1 MTMSRR
7 AAKAGKEKIA
17 ISMDRA
23 LLRRVD
29 ARVDGS
35 NIKSRSHAIELLLLQ
50 ALGGTG
56 SDLHALILCGGEGK
70 GLRPLTY
77 RLPKSLVEVGGKP
90 ILQRIVAW
98 LKSNGVGHITLA
110 TGHLGLEIESYFG
123 DGSAFGV
130 AIDYTHEREPL
141 GTAGALNALREK
153 ERGTFLVLNGD
164 VLCSFDL
171 RAMLEAHRRSN
182 AVATMALKSVRDAGQ
197 YGVVEME
204 GDRITKFEEKAK
216 QGGESRL
223 VNAGVYVLS
232 SKIFD
237 YLPEKGMFER
247 DVFPKLAQKGLM
259 RGYIFTGPWVDVT
272 DKQSLMQAEDE
283 IE

>member
-1 MTMSRR
+1 MS
-7 AAKAGKEKIA
+7 ASSAKAGKEKIA
-17 ISMDRA
+17 ISIDKA

-35 NIKSRSHAIELLLLQ
+35 NVKSRSHAIELLLLQ
-50 ALGGTG
+50 ALGG
-56 SDLHALILCGGEGK
+56 SNSELQALVLCGGEGK

-77 RLPKSLVEVGGKP
+77 KIPKPMVEVGGKP

-98 LKSNGVGHITLA
+98 LKSNGITKITLA
-110 TGHLGLEIESYFG
+110 IGYMGEDISSYFG
-123 DGSAFGV
+123 DGNSFGV
-130 AIDYTHEREPL
+130 SIDYAQEREPL
-141 GTAGALNALREK
+141 GTAGALNAMREK
-153 ERGTFLVLNGD
+153 AQGTFLVLNGD

-171 RAMLEAHRRSN
+171 RAMLEAHRKSG
-182 AVATMALKSVRDAGQ
+182 AVATMALKSVRDAGH

-204 GDRITKFEEKAK
+204 GDKVTKFEEKAK

-223 VNAGVYVLS
+223 VNAGVYALS

-237 YLPEKGMFER
+237 YLPAKGMLEH
-247 DVFPKLAQKGLM
+247 DVFPKLAQKGLL
-259 RGYIFTGPWVDVT
+259 RGYVFTGPWVDVT

>member
-1 MTMSRR
+1 MASQQ
-7 AAKAGKEKIA
+7 GKEKIA
-17 ISMDRA
+17 ISIDKA
-23 LLRRVD
+23 LLHRVD

-35 NIKSRSHAIELLLLQ
+35 TIKSRSHAIELLLLQ

-77 RLPKSLVEVGGKP
+77 KIPKPMVEVGGKP
-90 ILQRIVAW
+90 ILQRIVEW
-98 LKSNGVGHITLA
+98 LKASNITKA
-110 TGHLGLEIESYFG
+110 TFAIGYMGEDISSYFG
-123 DGSAFGV
+123 DGNSFGV
-130 AIDYTHEREPL
+130 SIDYAKEREPL
-141 GTAGALNALREK
+141 GTAGAVNAMRE
-153 ERGTFLVLNGD
+153 RAQGTFLVLNGD

-182 AVATMALKSVRDAGQ
+182 AVATMALKSVRDAGH

-204 GDRITKFEEKAK
+204 GDKVTKFEESSKTS
-216 QGGESRL
+216 GESKL

-237 YLPEKGMFER
+237 YLPAKGMLEH

-259 RGYIFTGPWVDVT
+259 RGYVFTGPWVDVT